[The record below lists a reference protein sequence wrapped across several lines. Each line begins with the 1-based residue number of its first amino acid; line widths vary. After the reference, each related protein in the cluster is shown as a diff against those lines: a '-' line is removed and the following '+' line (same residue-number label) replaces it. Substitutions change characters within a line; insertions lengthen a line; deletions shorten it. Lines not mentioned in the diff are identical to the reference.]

1 VLALLLALFSSATD
15 AMTTAEVID
24 RIMAVVLQQPILLS
38 DVTAARSLQL
48 VQVPPDSAD
57 PTAAVLD
64 ALIERALMLSE
75 VERYQPPEPAAS
87 EIDARVADI
96 TRRVGSPEA
105 VEKLMAAT
113 GMTLDRLRLYLRA
126 DLRLT
131 TYLNQRFGASSK
143 PSDEEVLAY
152 YREHAAEFTSG
163 GNVQPFDAVSDS
175 IRERL
180 AQTRRMTLINDWT
193 ASLRRRA
200 DVTMQYVPKAAG
212 QK

>member
-1 VLALLLALFSSATD
+1 
-15 AMTTAEVID
+15 
-24 RIMAVVLQQPILLS
+24 MAVVLQQPILLS

-48 VQVPPDSAD
+48 VQVPPDSPD

-75 VERYQPPEPAAS
+75 VERYQPPEPASSA
-87 EIDARVADI
+87 IDARVADI
-96 TRRVGSPEA
+96 TRRIGSPEA
-105 VEKLMAAT
+105 MEKLMAAT

-152 YREHAAEFTSG
+152 YREHAGEFTSG
-163 GNVQPFDAVSDS
+163 GTSSRSTRCPS

-180 AQTRRMTLINDWT
+180 AEARRMTLINDWT